1 MGLCDVPVISTVCEV
16 VGEGPAAL
24 ITAPFDWLAQGVAN
38 AAAWLFEGVWMI
50 FESTT
55 LVDITGA
62 GYIGVY
68 NIVFGIGVL
77 VTFAFFCLQL
87 LGSLI
92 RREPGAL
99 ARAAT
104 GMAKSILGGFI
115 LIAVTAILLEIV
127 DQLCVGIVQASGNTM
142 EEMGTKIGLLIA
154 GLIGLNLAAP
164 GAAAIIVIF
173 LGFMAIAAAA
183 IVWFSLLIRKALL
196 LILVVLG
203 PIALAGANWDV
214 TRGWFAKWASFVLA
228 LIFSKFVVVLVFL
241 VAISQVNAPIDLD
254 ISAIADPV
262 AGIVLMLI
270 AGFAPYMCCKLLSFA
285 GVDMYALASTEQ
297 EAKQSVNRPVPIPH
311 APKPEAPSQLLEGN
325 NNPAPNGPSPEGAPA
340 PNDPQP
346 APAAAPPAGGD
357 GGAGSAA
364 GPGAQAGSSTAATG
378 TAAGSAAGP
387 VGLAVVG
394 GVTLAKGVAEAGPKA
409 GCRRSGTPPR
419 NTPWARPAGP
429 VRRRREPRLRR
440 SLHVPHRHPHRYSSS
455 PCRLPIR
462 CRRRT
467 NHAFVSEEG
476 KEVVARPGGGQPHRG

>member
-1 MGLCDVPVISTVCEV
+1 MGLCVVPVISSVCEA

-24 ITAPFDWLAQGVAN
+24 ITAPFDWLAQSVAN

-55 LVDITGA
+55 LVDITGG

-87 LGSLI
+87 LGGLI

-115 LIAVTAILLEIV
+115 LVVVTGILLEIV
-127 DQLCVGIVQASGNTM
+127 DQLCIGIVQASGNTM
-142 EEMGTKIGLLIA
+142 EQMGTKIGLLIG

-173 LGFMAIAAAA
+173 LGFMAIAAGA
-183 IVWFSLLIRKALL
+183 IVWFSLLIRKALIL
-196 LILVVLG
+196 VLVVLG

-241 VAISQVNAPIDLD
+241 VAITQVNAPIDLD
-254 ISAIADPV
+254 ISAISDPV
-262 AGIVLMLI
+262 AGIVLMLV
-270 AGFAPYMCCKLLSFA
+270 AGFAPYMCYKLLAFA

-311 APKPEAPSQLLEGN
+311 KPDAPAQLLEGSSSTG
-325 NNPAPNGPSPEGAPA
+325 PNGTTPGGSAA
-340 PNDPQP
+340 SSDPRP
-346 APAAAPPAGGD
+346 APAESPAPPSGGN
-357 GGAGSAA
+357 GGAGST
-364 GPGAQAGSSTAATG
+364 AGSGGAAASTGAGGSTAGAG
-378 TAAGSAAGP
+378 TSTAGASAGVGAAAGP

-394 GVTLAKGVAEAGPKA
+394 GLTVAKSVAEAGPKTGA
-409 GCRRSGTPPR
+409 AVGHAAEEHAQGASG
-419 NTPWARPAGP
+419 A
-429 VRRRREPRLRR
+429 
-440 SLHVPHRHPHRYSSS
+440 SS
-455 PCRLPIR
+455 PPP
-462 CRRRT
+462 
-467 NHAFVSEEG
+467 AS
-476 KEVVARPGGGQPHRG
+476 QPPQPSHTSPAPPPVQQPPSTPADPVPPKN

>member
-1 MGLCDVPVISTVCEV
+1 MGLCDVPVISSVCEA

-24 ITAPFDWLAQGVAN
+24 ITAPFDWLAQSVAN

-55 LVDITGA
+55 LVDITGG

-92 RREPGAL
+92 RRDPGAL

-115 LIAVTAILLEIV
+115 LVVVTGILLEIV
-127 DQLCVGIVQASGNTM
+127 DQLCIGIVQASGNTM
-142 EEMGTKIGLLIA
+142 EQMGTKIGLLIG

-173 LGFMAIAAAA
+173 LGFMAIAAGS
-183 IVWFSLLIRKALL
+183 IVWFSLLIRKALIL
-196 LILVVLG
+196 VLVVLG

-241 VAISQVNAPIDLD
+241 VAITQVNAPIDLD
-254 ISAIADPV
+254 ISAISDPV
-262 AGIVLMLI
+262 AGIVLMLV
-270 AGFAPYMCCKLLSFA
+270 AGFAPYMCYKLLAFA

-311 APKPEAPSQLLEGN
+311 KPDAPSQVLEGSSTGPN
-325 NNPAPNGPSPEGAPA
+325 SSAPGGGAAPSDPRPAPAESPAPA
-340 PNDPQP
+340 PPT
-346 APAAAPPAGGD
+346 GGD
-357 GGAGSAA
+357 GGAGSGGGAA
-364 GPGAQAGSSTAATG
+364 STGAGGSTAGAGAGSSTAG
-378 TAAGSAAGP
+378 AGAGAGAAAGP

-394 GVTLAKGVAEAGPKA
+394 GLTVAKSVAEAGPKTGA
-409 GCRRSGTPPR
+409 AVGHAAEEHAQGASG
-419 NTPWARPAGP
+419 A
-429 VRRRREPRLRR
+429 
-440 SLHVPHRHPHRYSSS
+440 SS
-455 PCRLPIR
+455 PP
-462 CRRRT
+462 
-467 NHAFVSEEG
+467 AAS
-476 KEVVARPGGGQPHRG
+476 QPPQPAHTSPAPPPVQQPPATPADPVPSKN